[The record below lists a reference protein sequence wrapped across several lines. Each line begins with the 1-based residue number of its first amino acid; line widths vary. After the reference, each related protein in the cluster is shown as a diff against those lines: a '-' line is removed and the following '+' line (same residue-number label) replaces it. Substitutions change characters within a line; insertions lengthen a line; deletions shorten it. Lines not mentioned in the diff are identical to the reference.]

1 MWSEEKFMTSLNETK
16 SEKHL
21 IMVVDDNL
29 EFLSGVELTL
39 EMEDFDVWTATNG
52 KEALEALRVAFLKQ
66 NQEGENS
73 RLPDLILADIMM
85 PQMDGYDFYER
96 VRAIPQL
103 NHIPIIFLTAKGS
116 DLDIRQGR
124 EMGIDDYLSKLCEP
138 EDMLASIR
146 GKLRRIRQQQ
156 EILERITRPYNHRK
170 MPVEIVAEAAKNTS
184 DKPSTN
190 ENNDSW
196 LDNKMVIAVVV
207 GIMVIL
213 VIVLI
218 VSLSNGAS

>member
-1 MWSEEKFMTSLNETK
+1 MSSLNETK

-52 KEALEALRVAFLKQ
+52 KEALDELRVAFLKQ
-66 NQEGENS
+66 NQENENS

-85 PQMDGYDFYER
+85 PHMDGYDFYER

-146 GKLRRIRQQQ
+146 GKLKRIKQQK
-156 EILERITRPYNHRK
+156 EILERITRPPNHRK
-170 MPVEIVAEAAKNTS
+170 MPEEIVAEASKNTS
-184 DKPSTN
+184 DTSPTN
-190 ENNDSW
+190 ESSDSW
-196 LDNKMVIAVVV
+196 FDNKMVVAAVA
-207 GIMVIL
+207 GIMIIL
-213 VIVLI
+213 VIVLFF
-218 VSLSNGAS
+218 SLLNGAS